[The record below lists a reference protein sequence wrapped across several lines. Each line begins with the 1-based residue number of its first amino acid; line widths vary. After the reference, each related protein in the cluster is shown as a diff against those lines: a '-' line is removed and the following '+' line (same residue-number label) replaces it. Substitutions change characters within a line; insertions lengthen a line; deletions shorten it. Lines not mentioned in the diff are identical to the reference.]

1 FMEAFRLIK
10 KRIHIP
16 IAKQIEEDLNT
27 CDFANAVKLLLEY
40 FYDQSYEYTNNQY
53 TDKQK
58 ITIQAS
64 KVEHELQQLLY
75 SIHNYSLLNEINND
89 DYSNLRVQRI
99 FVRNKEKY
107 QTLEKMFGITLYT
120 DMDAFLD
127 GGIDIVVEAA
137 NIEAVVD
144 LLPHVIKKKESVI
157 ISIGALADKKFLSEI
172 TELADVYQHAVHL
185 PSGAIGGLDLLQNA
199 DAMGSI
205 TNVSLTTRKPADSL
219 IDYSIDE
226 PVIVYEGTAANAIKK
241 FPKNINVSI
250 ILSLAGLGMDATK
263 VTIIADP
270 QMEKNE
276 HHVE

>member
-1 FMEAFRLIK
+1 MNIGIIGAGA
-10 KRIHIP
+10 
-16 IAKQIEEDLNT
+16 IAK
-27 CDFANAVKLLLEY
+27 F
-40 FYDQSYEYTNNQY
+40 
-53 TDKQK
+53 
-58 ITIQAS
+58 
-64 KVEHELQQLLY
+64 
-75 SIHNYSLLNEINND
+75 LLNEINND

-157 ISIGALADKKFLSEI
+157 ISIGALADEKFLSEI
-172 TELADVYQHAVHL
+172 TELVDVYQHAVHL

-250 ILSLAGLGMDATK
+250 ILSLAGLGLDATK

-276 HHVE
+276 HHVEMQGDFGEATVTITNNPLPENPKTSYLAAMSVLGTLQRIGKSIRIGL